1 MPGPPH
7 RPFITF
13 SRWILAFFLLSLDLS
28 EDPAS
33 VASLCKSTHMCVAV
47 SHDPGLP
54 NATEAGFVLIL
65 ILGKETGVAHS
76 LEWVHFGWVLPHPTG
91 STLILLS
98 AQSTQIFETV
108 KKNQSQWNLLLN
120 FDIFLVIIFDK
131 FFWRRH
137 SKPQITNQLS
147 WAINLFKV

>member
-1 MPGPPH
+1 MDSC
-7 RPFITF
+7 IF
-13 SRWILAFFLLSLDLS
+13 S
-28 EDPAS
+28 PQ
-33 VASLCKSTHMCVAV
+33 
-47 SHDPGLP
+47 P
-54 NATEAGFVLIL
+54 GFVGRPGKRCISLQVDPHVCRSFPRSRFTKCHRGWCWSCFDTKL

-76 LEWVHFGWVLPHPTG
+76 LEWVHFGWLLPHPTG